1 MILRTAAL
9 YNYYWNNIDGS
20 EIQKKIKEMID
31 YLNFR
36 TRKMRTVFLKLKTKK
51 TFSSQLI
58 STCRFVRVRL
68 CA

>member
-9 YNYYWNNIDGS
+9 HNYYWNNIDGS

-36 TRKMRTVFLKLKTKK
+36 TRKMRTIFLKLKKEENVF
-51 TFSSQLI
+51 FS
-58 STCRFVRVRL
+58 
-68 CA
+68 AY

>member
-31 YLNFR
+31 YLNFG
-36 TRKMRTVFLKLKTKK
+36 TRKMRTIFLNLKKEENVF
-51 TFSSQLI
+51 FS
-58 STCRFVRVRL
+58 
-68 CA
+68 AY

>member
-9 YNYYWNNIDGS
+9 YNYYCNNIDGS

-36 TRKMRTVFLKLKTKK
+36 TRKMRTIFLNLKKEENVF
-51 TFSSQLI
+51 FS
-58 STCRFVRVRL
+58 
-68 CA
+68 AY

>member
-9 YNYYWNNIDGS
+9 YNYYWNSIEGS

-36 TRKMRTVFLKLKTKK
+36 TRKMRTIFLKLKKEENVF
-51 TFSSQLI
+51 FS
-58 STCRFVRVRL
+58 
-68 CA
+68 AY

>member
-31 YLNFR
+31 CLNFR
-36 TRKMRTVFLKLKTKK
+36 TRKMRTIFLNLKKEENVF
-51 TFSSQLI
+51 FS
-58 STCRFVRVRL
+58 
-68 CA
+68 AY

>member
-36 TRKMRTVFLKLKTKK
+36 TRKMRTIFLKLKNEENVF
-51 TFSSQLI
+51 FS
-58 STCRFVRVRL
+58 VY
-68 CA
+68 

>member
-31 YLNFR
+31 FR
-36 TRKMRTVFLKLKTKK
+36 TRKMRTIFLK
-51 TFSSQLI
+51 
-58 STCRFVRVRL
+58 
-68 CA
+68 